1 MPVHSK
7 EHPNQ
12 KPSQDGLVANL
23 SLLARSFESVS
34 DFCTKVGVNRQQF
47 NKYLAAKHQ
56 PSQRVLTQIA
66 RYFHMEPMDL
76 LRSPKDFARFYDG
89 YDQNLPDLRESP
101 IISGLLKSALEGAQ
115 LLARYHGFYQRYHCS
130 ALFKGQVLR
139 SSISI
144 FERDGLTQYVT
155 VERFPMSNASG
166 GTSFFTFVFRGY
178 CVLLG
183 DRLFCIDVEDRLKN
197 ELTFTV
203 LSPQHRTP
211 ARFLYGLLTGVA
223 STSFR
228 QPFSS
233 RIALMRDGQPRI
245 TRTELRRGGILDM
258 SSSEIPV
265 EICTYLQSGNAPL
278 MLGGEG

>member
-1 MPVHSK
+1 MPVQSK
-7 EHPNQ
+7 EQAIQEHPV
-12 KPSQDGLVANL
+12 GRLVANL
-23 SLLARSFESVS
+23 TLLAQSFESVS
-34 DFCTKVGVNRQQF
+34 EFCTKVGVNRQQF
-47 NKYLAAKHQ
+47 NKYLAARHQ
-56 PSQRVLTQIA
+56 PSQKVLTQIA
-66 RYFHMEPMDL
+66 RYFHMEPTDL
-76 LRSPKDFARFYDG
+76 LRSPEDFARFYDG
-89 YDQNLPDLRESP
+89 YDQNLPDMRESP
-101 IISGLLKSALEGAQ
+101 VFSGLLKSALDNGQ
-115 LLARYHGFYQRYHCS
+115 VLARYHGFYQRYHCS

-139 SSISI
+139 SSLSI

-155 VERFPMSNASG
+155 VERFPMSNATG

-183 DRLFCIDVEDRLKN
+183 DRLFCIDFEDRLRN

-203 LSPQHRTP
+203 LTPQHRTP

-233 RIALMRDGQPRI
+233 RIALMRDGSPRLS
-245 TRTELRRGGILDM
+245 RTELRRGGILDM
-258 SSSEIPV
+258 ASADIPAEIR
-265 EICTYLQSGNAPL
+265 TYLQSGDAQL